1 MLCVGLAVSTISP
14 VSTIADTEKT
24 AQTTQVSNFYIAG
37 ASMRYMSAEQAAK
50 DENGIRFAIAM
61 EDNLFNSLLNAS
73 KSSFKE
79 GVVAG
84 ALVLPADLTEETV
97 LTKNTQVQGV
107 QNELKDQQILFNDFS
122 GTASVN
128 EYAGIHVAYVTLY
141 NFPVDDYNK
150 EYMVSAYYKVGEE
163 TVYTQTVTASM
174 AQVAKAAASIE
185 TNEVKKAGLL
195 SYVKDYAV
203 NVYVDGVKKTELE
216 TTYGETVE
224 ESNFPVANEY
234 GYCVWY
240 QDQNFKTEFDF
251 EAPILGETNV
261 YGKFITV
268 ASQTGGL
275 LSSMDSTFVYNADDN
290 TFTQK
295 LVNSTAA
302 KGYAALNVE
311 AGKDF
316 YVSADISLSKWI
328 AVASQGW
335 DGVENDR
342 LGFALMNASGDNYR
356 MQFRSAMA
364 ALQIYGKSSKSDLYK
379 DEGVNATYL
388 LGSTNVTSNEVYQK
402 ETPYL
407 QLKNT
412 ANLNHVKSVKL
423 AMSKIG
429 NNLTFYVNGEVVA
442 TQEVEANFNGVP
454 ALFAY
459 SYEKTPAQRIT
470 YSNVIVMV
478 GKDAQFANK
487 TADFSVVGGNLTH
500 ALAQE
505 AGYAQFDVDGTK
517 DYTISFTANFSKA
530 IAYDNGQAAGG
541 AEGHNNRVGV
551 NFYDATN
558 GVYYN
563 FALSM
568 VWRNAVRII
577 NENGRDMYNDTNY
590 TLDDG
595 SDARKSF
602 YSARDQYAK
611 MGDEKMDITMKKVG
625 NTISVAFNG
634 YVLETLTVAENANIV
649 PAILSYDLQASTSPM
664 TITYTNI
671 ICLEQK

>member
-1 MLCVGLAVSTISP
+1 MLCAGVAVSTIRP

-24 AQTTQVSNFYIAG
+24 AQTAQVSNFYIAG
-37 ASMRYMSAEQAAK
+37 ASMRYMDDEQAAK

-61 EDNLFNSLLNAS
+61 EDNLYNSLLSAS

-79 GVVAG
+79 GFVAG
-84 ALVLPADLTEETV
+84 ALVLPAGLTQETV
-97 LTKNTQVQGV
+97 LTKDTQVQGE
-107 QNELKDQQILFNDFS
+107 QNELKDQQILFEDFS
-122 GTASVN
+122 GAESVN
-128 EYAGIHVAYVTLY
+128 EFAGIHVAYVTLY
-141 NFPVDDYNK
+141 NFPAPDYNK
-150 EYMVSAYYKVGEE
+150 EYMVSAYYKDGEE
-163 TVYTQTVTASM
+163 IVYTQTVTASM
-174 AQVAKAAASIE
+174 AQVAKVAASME
-185 TNEVKKAGLL
+185 TNEVKKACLL

-203 NVYVDGVKKTELE
+203 NVYVDGAKNTEFE
-216 TTYGETVE
+216 TTYGETMEV
-224 ESNFPVANEY
+224 SNLPAANEY

-240 QDQNFKTEFDF
+240 QDEKFQTEFDF
-251 EAPILGETNV
+251 EAPVLGETNV

-275 LSSMDSTFVYNADDN
+275 LRSMDSTFVYNADSN
-290 TFTQK
+290 TLTQT
-295 LVNSTAA
+295 LVNNTAA

-364 ALQIYGKSSKSDLYK
+364 ALQIYGKSSKSELYK
-379 DEGVNATYL
+379 NTGVNETYL
-388 LGSTNVTSNEVYQK
+388 LGSTNVTSNEVYQG

-412 ANLNHVKSVKL
+412 ANLNHVKSVNV
-423 AMSKIG
+423 AMRKIG
-429 NNLTFYVNGEVVA
+429 NDLTFYVNGEVVA
-442 TQEVEANFNGVP
+442 TQEVEANFKGVP

-459 SYEKTPAQRIT
+459 SYENKPAQRIT

-478 GKDAQFANK
+478 GKDAQFVNK
-487 TADFSVVGGNLTH
+487 TDDFSVSGGNLTH
-500 ALAQE
+500 TLEQE

-530 IAYDNGQAAGG
+530 IAYDNGQSAGG
-541 AEGHNNRVGV
+541 TEGHNNRVGV

-558 GVYYN
+558 GIYYN

-577 NENGRDMYNDTNY
+577 NENGKDMYNDTNY
-590 TLDDG
+590 PLSG
-595 SDARKSF
+595 GGDARKSF
-602 YSARDQYAK
+602 YSDRDKYAK
-611 MGDEKMDITMKKVG
+611 MGDEKMEITMKKVG
-625 NTISVAFNG
+625 NTISVSFNG
-634 YVLETLTVAENANIV
+634 YTLETLTVAENANVI
-649 PAILSYDLQASTSPM
+649 PAILSYDLQASTNPM
-664 TITYTNI
+664 TITYTNFL
-671 ICLEQK
+671 CLEQQ